1 MKGQGLDKVMDES
14 LAATLKLLAEAVDKL
29 ALELVFATPGTDA
42 GLLPANHF
50 VGAIEDVSRG
60 VPLPEPLGSSI
71 ASVRATIDHIFDSSG
86 MFDAESLQKL
96 RDWVAWCQTAVRAA
110 QDEQTLPPLPAS
122 LGLPSGTAKPLAASA
137 APAGIPQP
145 TAEAALEI
153 NLEKDGDLLREFCNE
168 SHEHLQNIENGVLV
182 LEADPSD
189 ADTLNSIFRAF
200 HTFKGGSGFLN
211 LLPVK
216 ELAHDLESLLD
227 LARQGKLVV
236 DAEVCDIIL
245 SGGDILSRFVASIEN
260 QVSGRTVVEPIL
272 IPVKP
277 LRAKVGQVIEARLS
291 GKVPAGAPPLPPA
304 VEPVEE
310 EVAPEVAP
318 PAPPAATEAAAPAGP
333 KGPAAE
339 EAGKAS
345 ASQAL
350 VIKIDTQKLDSLMD
364 LVGELVI
371 AESLVSQDE
380 GVHKVQSPTLARN
393 LAQLGRIT
401 DDLQRT
407 AMSLRLVPIRAT
419 FQKMHRLVRDLAHR
433 QGKKVELVVKG
444 EETELDRT
452 IIEEINDPLMHMI
465 RNSVDHGI
473 ECPDLREQRGKP
485 GKGRIQLSAFHQAG
499 AIVIEVKDDG
509 NGLNKEKILAK
520 AISKGL
526 AQPGEKLDEKEI
538 FGFIFAPGFSTADQ
552 ITEISGRGVGMDVV
566 RRNIEK
572 LRGKIE
578 VQSVPGQG
586 SSFSIF
592 LPLTLAIIDG
602 LILAVGNQRLIL
614 PTLSVRESFQATKE
628 MISIVQGRGEVVNV
642 RGRLCPLLRL
652 YDYLKIEPKS
662 TDPTQGILMMVEAGH
677 ESRCVL
683 VDQLLGKQE
692 VVIKSL
698 GEVFK
703 RNPALAG
710 ATILGDGRV
719 GLILDPNALVK
730 LRHSGA
736 ADAG

>member
-1 MKGQGLDKVMDES
+1 MKEQGLEKVMDES
-14 LAATLKLLAEAVDKL
+14 LTITLKSLAEAVDKL
-29 ALELVFATPGTDA
+29 ALELVFATPGSDV

-50 VGAIEDVSRG
+50 VGAIEDLCRG
-60 VPLPEPLGSSI
+60 VPLPPPLGESI
-71 ASVRATIDHIFDSSG
+71 ADARATIDRVFDSGG
-86 MFDAESLQKL
+86 MFETGSLQHL
-96 RDWVAWCQTAVRAA
+96 RDWVAWVQSAVQAA
-110 QDEQTLPPLPAS
+110 LDERPLPPVPAGCT
-122 LGLPSGTAKPLAASA
+122 LQPSSASPAPSSPPATPA
-137 APAGIPQP
+137 APATTEEP
-145 TAEAALEI
+145 LEL
-153 NLEKDGDLLREFCNE
+153 NLEKDIDLLREFCNE
-168 SHEHLQNIENGVLV
+168 SHEHLQNIESGVLV
-182 LEADPSD
+182 LEANPADG
-189 ADTLNSIFRAF
+189 DTLNSIFRAF

-236 DAEVCDIIL
+236 NAEVCDIIL
-245 SGGDILSRFVASIEN
+245 AGGDLLSKFVGSIEN
-260 QVSGRTVVEPIL
+260 QVSGRTPPEPIC

-277 LRAKVGQVIEARLS
+277 LRAKICRVVEARLS
-291 GKVPAGAPPLPPA
+291 GKPAVAETVAAPPQAEA
-304 VEPVEE
+304 V
-310 EVAPEVAP
+310 PE
-318 PAPPAATEAAAPAGP
+318 PAAPSPLPENETEVAAPA
-333 KGPAAE
+333 KQAAPE
-339 EAGKAS
+339 ETAKAAS
-345 ASQAL
+345 AQSL

-371 AESLVSQDE
+371 AESLVSQDD

-473 ECPDLREQRGKP
+473 ERPEIREQRGKP

-499 AIVIEVKDDG
+499 AIVIEVRDDG
-509 NGLNKEKILAK
+509 NGLNKDKILAK

-538 FGFIFAPGFSTADQ
+538 FSFIFAPGFSTADQ

-578 VQSVPGQG
+578 VQSTPGEG

-614 PTLSVRESFQATKE
+614 PTLSVRESFQPTKE
-628 MISIVQGRGEVVNV
+628 MISVIQGRGEVVNV

-662 TDPTQGILMMVEAGH
+662 TEPTQGILMMVEAGH

-703 RNPALAG
+703 QNPALAG

-730 LRHSGA
+730 LRHTSA
-736 ADAG
+736 AEGG